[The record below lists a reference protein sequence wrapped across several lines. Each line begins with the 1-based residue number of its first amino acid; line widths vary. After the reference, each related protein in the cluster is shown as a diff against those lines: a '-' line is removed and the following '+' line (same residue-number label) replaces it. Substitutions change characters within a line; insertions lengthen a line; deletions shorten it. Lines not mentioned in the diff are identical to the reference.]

1 MCGSKSSHIILYYK
15 ILIMKGKTT
24 VNLKHLLMLFFI
36 FSYNFGYTQEIQTD
50 VKRPNKPLFKAF
62 PAHENDK
69 QPSELL
75 KVFMIQE
82 GKESKTPLLGT
93 YSKAEDT
100 IFFEPQFELGD
111 GLSFNAHFYYK
122 NDTVK
127 VLYKTPS
134 INLNI
139 SNEIFIKEVFPRSNK
154 IPKNIL
160 TFYVEFSEPMMED
173 ESAFRYVNLYDENKE
188 IIPHVWLNKSR
199 WINDKILMLMIHPGR
214 VKRGIKYYD
223 NLGDVFNI
231 GTKYHLEITEKV
243 KPLHKNSKVKP
254 FIKEFEIIEPK
265 ASCPKVLQ
273 KKFSIPR
280 RNSKEKL
287 KIAFDQPMDLY
298 TILGG
303 ISINIYNTDINIQ
316 GKFISGSNDTEFYF
330 VPEKPWTE
338 KKYTLIFNKYVS
350 DPSGNGLIKPFE
362 TTKIKKSYTKD
373 IVKVINFRTD

>member
-1 MCGSKSSHIILYYK
+1 MRIKSSHIILYYK

-24 VNLKHLLMLFFI
+24 VNLKHLFMLFFI
-36 FSYNFGYTQEIQTD
+36 FSYNFSYSQEIQVD
-50 VKRPNKPLFKAF
+50 VKRSNKPLFKAF

-69 QPSELL
+69 QPSDLL

-82 GKESKTPLLGT
+82 GKESQTPLLGT

-127 VLYKTPS
+127 VLYKTQPIDFN
-134 INLNI
+134 INK
-139 SNEIFIKEVFPRSNK
+139 EIAVREIYPRNNK

-160 TFYVEFSEPMMED
+160 TFYVEFSEPMLED
-173 ESAFRYVNLYDENKE
+173 ESAFRYVNLYNENKE
-188 IIPHVWLNKSR
+188 VVPHVWLNKSR
-199 WINDKILMLMIHPGR
+199 WISDRILMLMIHPGR
-214 VKRGIKYYD
+214 VKSGIKYYD
-223 NLGDVFNI
+223 NLGDVFYV
-231 GTKYHLEITEKV
+231 GKKYHLEITDKL

-254 FIKEFEIIEPK
+254 FIKEFEIVEPT

-273 KKFSIPR
+273 NKLSIPR

-287 KIAFDQPMDLY
+287 KIAFDKPMDLY

-316 GKFISGSNDTEFYF
+316 GKFISGSDDTEWYF
-330 VPEKPWTE
+330 VPDKPWTE

-350 DPSGNGLIKPFE
+350 DPSGNGIIKPFE
-362 TTKIKKSYTKD
+362 TTKIKKLYTKD
-373 IVKVINFRTD
+373 IAKVLNFRTN

>member
-1 MCGSKSSHIILYYK
+1 
-15 ILIMKGKTT
+15 MKGKTT
-24 VNLKHLLMLFFI
+24 VNLKHLFMLFFI
-36 FSYNFGYTQEIQTD
+36 FSYNFSYSQEIQVD
-50 VKRPNKPLFKAF
+50 VKRSNKPLFKAF

-69 QPSELL
+69 QPSDLL

-82 GKESKTPLLGT
+82 GKESQTPLLGT

-127 VLYKTPS
+127 VLYKTQPIDFN
-134 INLNI
+134 INK
-139 SNEIFIKEVFPRSNK
+139 EIAVREIYPRNNK

-160 TFYVEFSEPMMED
+160 TFYVEFSEPMLED
-173 ESAFRYVNLYDENKE
+173 ESAFRYVNLYNENKE
-188 IIPHVWLNKSR
+188 VVPHVWLNKSR
-199 WINDKILMLMIHPGR
+199 WISDRILMLMIHPGR
-214 VKRGIKYYD
+214 VKSGIKYYD
-223 NLGDVFNI
+223 NLGDVFYV
-231 GTKYHLEITEKV
+231 GKKYHLEITDKL

-254 FIKEFEIIEPK
+254 FIKEFEIVEPT

-273 KKFSIPR
+273 NKLSIPR

-287 KIAFDQPMDLY
+287 KIAFDKPMDLY

-316 GKFISGSNDTEFYF
+316 GKFISGSDDTEWYF
-330 VPEKPWTE
+330 VPDKPWTE

-350 DPSGNGLIKPFE
+350 DPSGNGIIKPFE
-362 TTKIKKSYTKD
+362 TTKIKKLYTKD
-373 IVKVINFRTD
+373 IAKVLNFRTN